1 MIFLDAWISCVPRN
15 VVSEGHMDLFC
26 MERLMGRFWGSNSML
41 TARTGLAIAIV
52 AASAALT
59 VPAFADTSAAAS
71 TTPHK
76 AKTSSKSPSSST
88 SKSTS
93 STSKKSAKSA
103 QTLAPGE
110 CGPTPDQ
117 ASIGMR
123 ALQTDLMVAGL
134 KCSADQ
140 WNTFTAKFKAVIK
153 QDADRLQKVFNK
165 TYGKSGPNEMNSFVT
180 QLANDA
186 SQRSNA
192 FTEADYCKQQDVLY
206 NKVLALTAAEL
217 EKFSAK
223 RKVAVVQPVKLCEPD
238 AEPPVT
244 TTAAAGAPTTT
255 TPGATAPATTAA
267 AAGGAATP
275 VVASTSA
282 SSKAGATAR

>member
-1 MIFLDAWISCVPRN
+1 
-15 VVSEGHMDLFC
+15 
-26 MERLMGRFWGSNSML
+26 MGRFWGSNSTM

-52 AASAALT
+52 AASAVFT
-59 VPAFADTSAAAS
+59 VSAFADTSAAAS

-76 AKTSSKSPSSST
+76 AKTSSKSSSSST
-88 SKSTS
+88 SKSAS
-93 STSKKSAKSA
+93 STRKSAKSVPA
-103 QTLAPGE
+103 LAPGE

-123 ALQTDLMVAGL
+123 ALQTELMVAGL

-140 WNTFTAKFKAVIK
+140 WNNFTAKFKAVIK
-153 QDADRLQKVFNK
+153 LDADRLQRVFSK
-165 TYGKSGPNEMNSFVT
+165 AYGKGGQTEMNAFVT

-206 NKVLALTAAEL
+206 SKVLALTAAEL

-223 RKVAVVQPVKLCEPD
+223 RKVAVLQPVKLCEPD
-238 AEPPVT
+238 PEPSAT
-244 TTAAAGAPTTT
+244 TIAAAGAPTAT
-255 TPGATAPATTAA
+255 TPGATTAA
-267 AAGGAATP
+267 ANGGASTP
-275 VVASTSA
+275 VVASSSS
-282 SSKAGATAR
+282 SSKASATAR